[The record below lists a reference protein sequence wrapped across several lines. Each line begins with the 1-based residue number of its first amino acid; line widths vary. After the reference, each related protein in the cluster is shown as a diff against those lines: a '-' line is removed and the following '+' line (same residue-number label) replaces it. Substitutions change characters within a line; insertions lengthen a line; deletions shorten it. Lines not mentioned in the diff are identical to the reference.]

1 MEKPS
6 QQLEFLSNN
15 QADQFSPQKNNSNQE
30 ESKEQYEELEEIDYK
45 ALQEL

>member
-6 QQLEFLSNN
+6 QFK
-15 QADQFSPQKNNSNQE
+15 PQKNNSNQE

>member
-6 QQLEFLSNN
+6 QQLEFPIHY

-30 ESKEQYEELEEIDYK
+30 ESKEQYEKLEEIDYK